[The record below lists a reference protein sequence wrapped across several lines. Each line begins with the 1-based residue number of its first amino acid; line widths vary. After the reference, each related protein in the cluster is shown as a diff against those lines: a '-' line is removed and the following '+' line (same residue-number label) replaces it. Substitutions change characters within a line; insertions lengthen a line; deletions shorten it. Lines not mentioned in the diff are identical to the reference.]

1 MKMFRSVWWM
11 PIIKVS
17 VVTLGLAALVRLP
30 GVRDY
35 LQPDRIRL
43 LVAQSG
49 WWSYATL
56 LVLGTCLPIALMP
69 RWPFAV
75 LCGFAYGIGVGV
87 LVASLS
93 GFFGAALHYGLAK
106 SLLSSSERV
115 SIESKPWF
123 RALQATPRPFLA
135 ITAVRLFPLS
145 NFAVTNLVCGLL
157 RIPLGRYLGA
167 SALGMLPS
175 TVVYVMAGS
184 GALEGNI
191 RKMVWSVAVAC
202 LAGPAA
208 VWLLSHGD
216 SLMRAECLPGIT
228 LNKAG
233 E

>member
-1 MKMFRSVWWM
+1 M

-56 LVLGTCLPIALMP
+56 LALGTCLPIALIP
-69 RWPFAV
+69 RWPFAA
-75 LCGFAYGIGVGV
+75 LCGFAYGIGGGA

-93 GFFGAALHYGLAK
+93 GLFGAALHYGLAK
-106 SLLSSSERV
+106 SLLSRSERV
-115 SIESKPWF
+115 AIENKPWF
-123 RALQATPRPFLA
+123 RTLQATPRPFLA
-135 ITAVRLFPLS
+135 LTAVRLFPLS

-157 RIPLGRYLGA
+157 RIPLGCYLGA

-184 GALEGNI
+184 GALEGDI
-191 RKMVWSVAVAC
+191 RKMVWAVAVAG
-202 LAGPAA
+202 LAVPAA
-208 VWLLSHGD
+208 VLLLNRVEP
-216 SLMRAECLPGIT
+216 LMWAGCLPGVK
-228 LNKAG
+228 LNEAG